1 MISLGGYFLLNSKNT
16 DKNIVRFAMCA
27 FLFSLLGDTFLM
39 FTDKQMNFFMLGLSS
54 FLVAQIAYI
63 VLLLRSIKIS
73 GKQSFLGKNP
83 TWLIGFLV
91 YGGFVY
97 FLLFNQLDNV
107 LKIAVFVYMTA
118 LLGMS
123 AMALNRFKAVNSV
136 SFFLVFTGSVLFV
149 ISDSLIAIDK
159 FLNSIPHD
167 RFWVMSTYISAQLLI
182 MMGIL
187 KQFEKHSLRFL

>member
-1 MISLGGYFLLNSKNT
+1 
-16 DKNIVRFAMCA
+16 
-27 FLFSLLGDTFLM
+27 
-39 FTDKQMNFFMLGLSS
+39 
-54 FLVAQIAYI
+54 
-63 VLLLRSIKIS
+63 
-73 GKQSFLGKNP
+73 
-83 TWLIGFLV
+83 
-91 YGGFVY
+91 
-97 FLLFNQLDNV
+97 
-107 LKIAVFVYMTA
+107 MTA